1 MFLDPASSSAPAGAA
16 VGTGTSRAAREQQQ
30 LDQNMNRFL
39 TLLITQLQ
47 HQDPLQ
53 PMDANEFTQQL
64 VQFASVEQQ
73 IYQNAS
79 LEKLLGMQRTAQA
92 SGLVSYIGNTVELDG
107 GELAL
112 QDGTAVARYALAEPS
127 VATRLTITD
136 AAGRVVATLPG
147 ATRAGAATLVWDGT
161 GADGRPLPDGPYR
174 LSVAATAASG
184 KSIDVATRVLAT
196 VTGVANDGAEPE
208 LLIGDRRVP
217 LADVVS
223 VGQRPLPSP
232 DQTSKA

>member
-1 MFLDPASSSAPAGAA
+1 MFLQSTAATGAA
-16 VGTGTSRAAREQQQ
+16 SNSTGQAATDRKQ
-30 LDQNMNRFL
+30 LDDNMNRFL

-73 IYQNAS
+73 IYQNAN
-79 LEKLLGMQRTAQA
+79 LEKMLAMQKTTQA
-92 SGLVSYIGNTVELDG
+92 SSLVGYIGNTVELEGADLSLEG
-107 GELAL
+107 
-112 QDGTAVARYALAEPS
+112 GTATARYALA
-127 VATRLTITD
+127 AQAATTRLTISD

-147 ATRAGAATLVWDGT
+147 ETSAGGHTLAWDGK
-161 GADGRPLPDGPYR
+161 GAGGQPLPDGLYR
-174 LSVAATAASG
+174 LTVSATGRDGAA
-184 KSIDVATRVLAT
+184 IDVATRVIAT

-208 LLIGDRRVP
+208 LLLGDRRVA

-223 VGQRPLPSP
+223 VGRRLPAAKTASG
-232 DQTSKA
+232 DSD